1 MQNLI
6 KKTLKLTSV
15 LGVVA
20 ILAGCAG
27 MCPNQ
32 RRMHN
37 KKQPVKTTQTVEY
50 YQTYSDADVNR
61 VKATMYTR
69 SSHGGESKMGYIK
82 FTETDSGLKMIVD
95 VKDLRPGVTY
105 TPRIYQCNPCA
116 SNATTCCSRTMLTAD
131 LPRLRIDAPGRLEET
146 YMIRGLMAGQLQ
158 NAQIYLERDGG
169 YKAAWGTLD
178 KDLF

>member
-6 KKTLKLTSV
+6 KKMLTLSSV

-27 MCPNQ
+27 MCPGQ
-32 RRMHN
+32 KKMHH
-37 KKQPVKTTQTVEY
+37 KKPMKSTQNVEY
-50 YQTYSDADVNR
+50 YQTYSDADVKH
-61 VKATMYTR
+61 VKATMYTH
-69 SSHGGESKMGYIK
+69 SSQGGESKMGYIK
-82 FTETDSGLKMIVD
+82 FNETDSGLKMTVD

-105 TPRIYQCNPCA
+105 TTRIYQCNPCA
-116 SNATTCCSRTMLTAD
+116 SNASTCCGRTMLSAD
-131 LPRLRIDAPGRLEET
+131 LPKLRVSEPGRLEET
-146 YMIRGLMAGQLQ
+146 YMLRGLSASQLQ

-178 KDLF
+178 KDLY